1 MPYTSVFRPD
11 LFTGQSFI
19 VTGGGSGM
27 GRCTAHEL
35 ASLGG
40 SVALVGR
47 KLEKLEAVQ
56 AEIAQTGGRATVHVC
71 DIRDDER
78 VAAMVGEVLAAHGRI
93 DGLFNNAGGQYK
105 SAVQDISTKGFM
117 AVVNNNLVGGF
128 LVMREV
134 FNRWMKDHGGAIV
147 NMVVDMAHG
156 MPNYAHSG
164 AARAGMLNLTETAA
178 CEWAAYG
185 VRVNAIA
192 PGFIASSGLDHY
204 SEEHARN
211 IPGHVQHVPM
221 QRFGTEA
228 EISAVVVFLMS
239 PAASYVT
246 GSLYRADGGSPNA
259 RQTATLLPV
268 IRSQPYNGFHLA
280 RVPDLLNKA

>member
-156 MPNYAHSG
+156 MPNYAQATLRG
-164 AARAGMLNLTETAA
+164 QINNFPQGCFVALYDGKVVGYCATM
-178 CEWAAYG
+178 
-185 VRVNAIA
+185 RV
-192 PGFIASSGLDHY
+192 S
-204 SEEHARN
+204 
-211 IPGHVQHVPM
+211 
-221 QRFGTEA
+221 RFG
-228 EISAVVVFLMS
+228 M
-239 PAASYVT
+239 
-246 GSLYRADGGSPNA
+246 RA
-259 RQTATLLPV
+259 TWV
-268 IRSQPYNGFHLA
+268 
-280 RVPDLLNKA
+280 